1 MKRQNKLFLAA
12 GLVTPAGAA
21 CAGQKYGRKY
31 LRKRRAENTD
41 ETPRLNGKSGIQAT
55 PRQQAPQ
62 TQPQGDQMTA
72 H

>member
-12 GLVTPAGAA
+12 GLVSAAGAA
-21 CAGQKYGRKY
+21 FAGQKYGRRY

-41 ETPRLNGKSGIQAT
+41 TTARLNGKSGIQAT
-55 PRQQAPQ
+55 PRQSPKPSNAQSE
-62 TQPQGDQMTA
+62 QMTA